1 MTSSVGQS
9 FAVVQCSDIGSFG
22 NKSNSKTHT
31 SKPDHSFV
39 QFCYQKGDICPT
51 ILFWGIGVGEA
62 ESSTIKF
69 CKL

>member
-1 MTSSVGQS
+1 MINSVGQS
-9 FAVVQCSDIGSFG
+9 FAVVQCSDIGHLAT
-22 NKSNSKTHT
+22 SNNKTHT
-31 SKPDHSFV
+31 SKLDHSFL
-39 QFCYQKGDICPT
+39 QSCYQKGDVCPT